1 MTRLNVS
8 EARASL
14 TELLDRVA
22 DGEEIT
28 ITRYGRPAAVLL
40 RPDAVR
46 ARRAEQTIARARQI
60 GALVA
65 AAREQPCPRRRCRCS
80 GSRNW
85 SKASVPDATVPDR
98 PRAWML
104 STRTS

>member
-1 MTRLNVS
+1 MTQLNVS

-46 ARRAEQTIARARQI
+46 TRRAEQTIGRARQI
-60 GALVA
+60 GTLVA
-65 AAREQPCPRRRCRCS
+65 TAREQPLP
-80 GSRNW
+80 
-85 SKASVPDATVPDR
+85 PATVPAQRIDELIEALR
-98 PRAWML
+98 SGRD
-104 STRTS
+104 SS